1 MAIKITPE
9 LEPPPTQ
16 TKPERRRSDG
26 WFTRIQRRVKLAMS
40 GDDEELLV
48 VNSTSISWHVYH
60 KFRLLGIIDAGEIYT
75 FHLQKRGNLNVR
87 PSQESDV
94 TDYLVLDLNSRIQRV
109 EIYRR
114 SIGPSMDVYEMRA
127 A

>member
-1 MAIKITPE
+1 MAIKILPE

-26 WFTRIQRRVKLAMS
+26 WFTRMQRRVKLAMA
-40 GDDEELLV
+40 GDDEQLLI
-48 VNSTSISWHVYH
+48 VNNTAIRWYVYH
-60 KFRLLGIIDAGEIYT
+60 NFHQLGILDPGETTLFRLR
-75 FHLQKRGNLNVR
+75 KRGNLNAR
-87 PSQESDV
+87 PNLESDAV
-94 TDYLVLDLNSRIQRV
+94 EYLLLDLNSRIQRI

-114 SIGPSMDVYEMRA
+114 SMGKEVDVYDMRA